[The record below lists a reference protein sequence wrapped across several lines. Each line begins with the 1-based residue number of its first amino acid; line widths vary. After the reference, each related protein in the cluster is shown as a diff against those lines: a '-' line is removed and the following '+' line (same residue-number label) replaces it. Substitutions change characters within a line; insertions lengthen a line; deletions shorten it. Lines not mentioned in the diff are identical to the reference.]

1 MGIIILHVKL
11 LYDNDDIQMLQP
23 TRMWQLEVCFPILF
37 YSTIAIAVGSTYYHW
52 NPNDSTLVWDRLPMT
67 LAFVSIFCFM
77 LEEYIYHQILLVSV
91 KFYLPLCYCLAYF
104 QFCIGDG
111 QMIYVYMC

>member
-1 MGIIILHVKL
+1 
-11 LYDNDDIQMLQP
+11 
-23 TRMWQLEVCFPILF
+23 MWQLEVCFPILF

-77 LEEYIYHQILLVSV
+77 LEEYIPQILMVSV
-91 KFYLPLCYCLAYF
+91 KFYLPLCYCVAYF

-111 QMIYVYMC
+111 QMSRVGLRQENWDMALNMC